1 MALMYNSNGMLQA
14 SQNLKTSATKLESI
28 FKELEAAVDKAEQV
42 YQSETATQLYTTF
55 DKIKAQFP
63 DFLDCVNNCSRYL
76 SDTVAPAYQ
85 RLENEAA
92 SKVA

>member
-1 MALMYNSNGMLQA
+1 MALKYNSQGMQEAATSLTNSAKKLQD
-14 SQNLKTSATKLESI
+14 I
-28 FKELEAAVDKAEQV
+28 FKALEDDVKKAKQYYE
-42 YQSETATQLYTTF
+42 SDTATELYATF

-63 DFLDCVNNCSRYL
+63 DFVDCVNNCSRYL